1 MSKTKS
7 GPPLS
12 ISLAIAAI
20 VGFGAIV
27 GVVAANVTDTQPAHL
42 VQPAPLTE
50 IVATPSGRGD
60 LLPARPLPPVDAGPS
75 VAADSPPPQRLPVI
89 AAADSAVIVTDPTN
103 NPAGGS
109 AAPAAGTMSPTPA
122 APAPII
128 LTPTAPVPAPARGGE
143 PIVQVEAGPS
153 HGTTRAS

>member
-1 MSKTKS
+1 MSKTRS

-12 ISLAIAAI
+12 VSLAIAAI

-27 GVVAANVTDTQPAHL
+27 GVVAANVTDTQPADL

-50 IVATPSGRGD
+50 IVATPSGPGD
-60 LLPARPLPPVDAGPS
+60 LLPYRPLPPVDASPP

-89 AAADSAVIVTDPTN
+89 AAADPAVIITDPAN
-103 NPAGGS
+103 SPAGGS
-109 AAPAAGTMSPTPA
+109 AATAAGTLSPTPA
-122 APAPII
+122 APAPIV
-128 LTPTAPVPAPARGGE
+128 LTPTALDPAPVRGGE